1 MPKLEIEGHGTFEV
15 EAGTRLVLAIEGCG
29 VDIGH
34 RCGGYARCT
43 TCRVEIAGGGPAR
56 MTVAERDKLAE
67 RDLLGSV
74 RLSCQCTAE
83 GDMKV
88 RPLMLVS
95 EQGWSDP
102 GPAPEPVITPP
113 PEWVERP
120 GA

>member
-1 MPKLEIEGHGTFEV
+1 MPKLEIEGRGTVEV
-15 EAGTRLVLAIEGCG
+15 AAGTRLVRAIEDSG

-34 RCGGYARCT
+34 RCGGWARCT
-43 TCRVEIAGGGPAR
+43 TCRVEFLAGEPRR

-74 RLSCQCTAE
+74 RLSCQCSVE
-83 GDMKV
+83 GDLRV

-102 GPAPEPVITPP
+102 GPTPEAEITPP

-120 GA
+120 VE